1 MSNEPEPQDEA
12 GELRNLLVKEL
23 VSQRAIGSQT
33 VRRAFE
39 EVPRHLFV
47 PGVDLATAYSNR
59 PIFIRWDEGIPI
71 SSSSEPRMMAIM
83 VEQLN
88 LEPGSRV
95 LEIGAGTGYNAA
107 ILAHVGGETGSV
119 ITMDIDQDIVDE
131 AAGNLA
137 KTGYG
142 NIKAICGD
150 GFEGFPG
157 DLPYDR
163 ITVTVGAYDISPH
176 WVNQLKEGG
185 VMVVPLWFKGYF
197 LCVALEKREG
207 GLRSLSASPCTFIP
221 IRGGSQ
227 PTEGYFPIGDPPDDN
242 LQMTIGLEADD
253 LDLRRDLGI
262 LFNRNVSLRGAG
274 RSLEGQF
281 HTQNF
286 LSGLYMFL
294 TVDPRVFNVYSASSG
309 SPFRGFGY
317 GLIDVDSMSAAVIS
331 DGDPERVVVYGSDA
345 AYGQLIDLL
354 DKWDQLG
361 HPSVLDLHISALFD
375 TPETVPEGHWTI
387 SKRSAYT
394 WTFSWGT

>member
-23 VSQRAIGSQT
+23 VNQRAIGSQT
-33 VRRAFE
+33 VREAFE

-47 PGVDLATAYSNR
+47 PRVDLATAYSNR

-71 SSSSEPRMMAIM
+71 SSSSEPTMMAIM

-107 ILAHVGGETGSV
+107 ILAHVVGETGSV

-142 NIKAICGD
+142 NVKAICGD

-176 WVNQLKEGG
+176 WVDQLVEGRWSDSG
-185 VMVVPLWFKGYF
+185 PAVVQGMFPVCSLGKARGWTQEPVCEPLYIY
-197 LCVALEKREG
+197 
-207 GLRSLSASPCTFIP
+207 P
-221 IRGGSQ
+221 
-227 PTEGYFPIGDPPDDN
+227 
-242 LQMTIGLEADD
+242 
-253 LDLRRDLGI
+253 
-262 LFNRNVSLRGAG
+262 
-274 RSLEGQF
+274 
-281 HTQNF
+281 
-286 LSGLYMFL
+286 
-294 TVDPRVFNVYSASSG
+294 DPRRIATNRRIF
-309 SPFRGFGY
+309 PHR
-317 GLIDVDSMSAAVIS
+317 
-331 DGDPERVVVYGSDA
+331 
-345 AYGQLIDLL
+345 
-354 DKWDQLG
+354 
-361 HPSVLDLHISALFD
+361 
-375 TPETVPEGHWTI
+375 
-387 SKRSAYT
+387 
-394 WTFSWGT
+394 

>member
-1 MSNEPEPQDEA
+1 
-12 GELRNLLVKEL
+12 
-23 VSQRAIGSQT
+23 
-33 VRRAFE
+33 
-39 EVPRHLFV
+39 
-47 PGVDLATAYSNR
+47 
-59 PIFIRWDEGIPI
+59 
-71 SSSSEPRMMAIM
+71 MMAIM

-107 ILAHVGGETGSV
+107 ILAHVVGETGSV

-142 NIKAICGD
+142 NVKAICGD

-176 WVNQLKEGG
+176 WVDQLKEGG
-185 VMVVPLWFKGYF
+185 VIVVPLWFKGCF

-242 LQMTIGLEADD
+242 LQMTIG
-253 LDLRRDLGI
+253 R
-262 LFNRNVSLRGAG
+262 
-274 RSLEGQF
+274 
-281 HTQNF
+281 
-286 LSGLYMFL
+286 
-294 TVDPRVFNVYSASSG
+294 PG
-309 SPFRGFGY
+309 SPPGSRAS
-317 GLIDVDSMSAAVIS
+317 VQ
-331 DGDPERVVVYGSDA
+331 PECQPPRCRTLTRRPIPYSEPPLRPLHVSHRRPK
-345 AYGQLIDLL
+345 DL
-354 DKWDQLG
+354 QR
-361 HPSVLDLHISALFD
+361 LFSSSWR
-375 TPETVPEGHWTI
+375 PLPGIWLWTD
-387 SKRSAYT
+387 
-394 WTFSWGT
+394 